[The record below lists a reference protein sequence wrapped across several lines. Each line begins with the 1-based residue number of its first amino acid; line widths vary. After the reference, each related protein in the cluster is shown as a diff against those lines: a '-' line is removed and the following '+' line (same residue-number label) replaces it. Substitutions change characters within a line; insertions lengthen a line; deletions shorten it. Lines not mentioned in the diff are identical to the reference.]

1 MERHGYMMIK
11 EVAAKYNVS
20 RAKLHRLVRL
30 GKLQTAK
37 DPRDERITLLRED
50 EVDALFRFPE
60 GEATHMV
67 DRGEV
72 GESYGRVTAELA
84 ARMDEVRARIARGGS
99 LSRDSVDIIREERE
113 RRISAIDDSDRE
125 A

>member
-1 MERHGYMMIK
+1 MMIK

-37 DPRDERITLLRED
+37 DPRDDRITLLRED
-50 EVDALFRFPE
+50 EVDALLRFPR
-60 GEATHMV
+60 GEAADMFNR
-67 DRGEV
+67 DRA
-72 GESYGRVTAELA
+72 GESYGRVTGELA
-84 ARMDEVRARIARGGS
+84 ARMDEVRARIAQSGS
-99 LSRDSVDIIREERE
+99 LRGDSVEIIREERE
-113 RRISAIDDSDRE
+113 RRVSEIDGSGPE